1 MIVVELYNDVF
12 DVEVSASS
20 LDVSVSQEAQVLD
33 ATVLKDT
40 DALLQEKI
48 VSITKNGE
56 TVITPDDGFDGM
68 KAVKVD
74 ANIDPLSQCGYAEFD
89 FVTDRGNNSS
99 IWQRIKRINA
109 SCFDTSKLTG
119 MGNMFYACSS
129 LTTLDVSNFNT
140 SNVTNMG
147 RMFNACSSLT
157 TLDVSNFDTSNVT
170 NMYQMFLTCSS
181 LTTLDVSNFNTSNVT
196 NMGRM
201 FNACSSLT
209 TLDVS
214 NFDTSNVTNM
224 YQMFWTCS
232 SLTTLDVSNFD
243 TSKVTNMGS
252 MFYACSSLTT
262 LDVSNFNT
270 SNVTDMT
277 GVFWSCSSLTTLDVS
292 NFDTSKVTNMGS
304 IFVYCR
310 RLKSI
315 IGEKSLEDV
324 ENGIVALKG
333 TKVNL
338 SIGSPSK
345 LRYSSMLAVTKGLA
359 DLTGQKAQTISFNR
373 AAWNNMFN
381 DDDTIPT
388 SDVIAERK
396 ATLSAIAASKNWNL
410 SY

>member
-12 DVEVSASS
+12 DVE
-20 LDVSVSQEAQVLD
+20 VSVSQEAQVLD

-48 VSITKNGE
+48 VSINKNGE

-89 FVTDRGNNSS
+89 FVTDKGNYT
-99 IWQRIKRINA
+99 IVQRLKRINL
-109 SCFDTSKLTG
+109 SC
-119 MGNMFYACSS
+119 
-129 LTTLDVSNFNT
+129 
-140 SNVTNMG
+140 
-147 RMFNACSSLT
+147 
-157 TLDVSNFDTSNVT
+157 
-170 NMYQMFLTCSS
+170 
-181 LTTLDVSNFNTSNVT
+181 
-196 NMGRM
+196 
-201 FNACSSLT
+201 
-209 TLDVS
+209 
-214 NFDTSNVTNM
+214 
-224 YQMFWTCS
+224 
-232 SLTTLDVSNFD
+232 FD

-252 MFYACSSLTT
+252 MFLSCSSLNTLDVSCFDTSNVTNMYKMFFGCSSLTT
-262 LDVSNFNT
+262 LDVSGFNT
-270 SNVTDMT
+270 SNVTSM
-277 GVFWSCSSLTTLDVS
+277 GSMFWACSSLNTLDVS
-292 NFDTSKVTNMGS
+292 HFDTSKVTNMSGMFS
-304 IFVYCR
+304 GCSSLNTLDVSYFDTSKVTSMNQMFGYCYSLTTLDVSGFDTSNVTNMNLMFTNCR
-310 RLKSI
+310 SLTSI

-338 SIGSPSK
+338 SISNSSK
-345 LRYSSMLAVTKGLA
+345 LRYSSMLALTKGLA
-359 DLTGQKAQTISFNR
+359 DLTGQEAQTISFNR

-388 SDVIAERK
+388 SDVIADRK

>member
-1 MIVVELYNDVF
+1 MIVVELYNDVL
-12 DVEVSASS
+12 DVEVSSSS
-20 LDVSVSQEAQVLD
+20 LEVSVSQEAQLLD

-40 DALLQEKI
+40 DALLQEKV

-109 SCFDTSKLTG
+109 SCFDTSNVTD
-119 MGNMFYACSS
+119 MSYIFNRCSS
-129 LTTLDVSNFNT
+129 LTTLDVSGWNT
-140 SNVTNMG
+140 SKVTNMNS
-147 RMFNACSSLT
+147 MFNYCSSLT
-157 TLDVSNFDTSNVT
+157 TLDVS
-170 NMYQMFLTCSS
+170 
-181 LTTLDVSNFNTSNVT
+181 
-196 NMGRM
+196 G
-201 FNACSSLT
+201 
-209 TLDVS
+209 
-214 NFDTSNVTNM
+214 
-224 YQMFWTCS
+224 
-232 SLTTLDVSNFD
+232 FD
-243 TSKVTNMGS
+243 TSKVTDMSYIFNS
-252 MFYACSSLTT
+252 SSSLT
-262 LDVSNFNT
+262 
-270 SNVTDMT
+270 
-277 GVFWSCSSLTTLDVS
+277 
-292 NFDTSKVTNMGS
+292 
-304 IFVYCR
+304 
-310 RLKSI
+310 SI

-338 SIGSPSK
+338 SIGNASK
-345 LRYSSMLAVTKGLA
+345 LRYSSMLALTKGLA

-373 AAWNNMFN
+373 AAWNNMIN